1 MLREIELGYHRAW
14 DVGKKGCLAV
24 KVDGIWDSAVKGNK
38 MRFFVMDGTDTG
50 EPKKRGR
57 RGRIVGIGVEV
68 AVGRDNKDL

>member
-1 MLREIELGYHRAW
+1 MLSEIELGYHRAW

-50 EPKKRGR
+50 ENLR
-57 RGRIVGIGVEV
+57 RGRSRGQPSVRIPFQLEEC
-68 AVGRDNKDL
+68 A